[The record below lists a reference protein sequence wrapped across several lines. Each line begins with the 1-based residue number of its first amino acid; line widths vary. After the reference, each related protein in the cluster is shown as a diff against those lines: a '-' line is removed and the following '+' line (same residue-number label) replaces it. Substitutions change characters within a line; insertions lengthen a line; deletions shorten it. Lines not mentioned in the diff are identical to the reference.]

1 MLVLTTDAFIVCS
14 SHLRTAANWN
24 RFTRDHGIEK
34 DESEY
39 LAAFSEEIVVT
50 ADVPKWLW
58 NGIRILKHPTMIIH
72 QPDQELAVASN
83 NDGAGGTARYA
94 LALRIGTLSNKTL
107 VARVCRYNRATAAV
121 A

>member
-1 MLVLTTDAFIVCS
+1 MELYSLIICWSMLTGSLWGLYTNVPAGPYG
-14 SHLRTAANWN
+14 

-72 QPDQELAVASN
+72 QPDQELSVSN
-83 NDGAGGTARYA
+83 YNDGLGGATRYEC
-94 LALRIGTLSNKTL
+94 
-107 VARVCRYNRATAAV
+107 VCVNVWAAYSV
-121 A
+121 GISH